1 MNRRTRIIVGTL
13 GFAAL
18 TGAVFYVCAILP
30 MQLGRKAERAAAKA
44 QKKNEKAKMQ
54 RPAQSVVARTGLPN
68 LRAKLAARAP
78 VTVAFLGGSITK
90 NAGAGG
96 FVTEVTAWI
105 AAQAEGVHVET
116 INAGIGNTGSDLG
129 AQRIDADVLS
139 HRPDVLFVEFAVN
152 DSDRE
157 CTADME
163 QIVRKTRRANPQ
175 TDIVFLYCV
184 MDWTLPRQEAG
195 RWPPSVIRHE
205 KVAAHYGIPTIALGY
220 EAARKIRLGEWTWK
234 NFSND
239 HCHPTAD
246 GYASYN
252 RDLTAALR
260 LLLSVEL
267 SAPKPLPPSLVG
279 NGEK

>member
-1 MNRRTRIIVGTL
+1 MSHRARIIFGTL
-13 GFAAL
+13 GVVVLA
-18 TGAVFYVCAILP
+18 GAVLYVGAV
-30 MQLGRKAERAAAKA
+30 RRAHARSKAAVAAAKA
-44 QKKNEKAKMQ
+44 QLKREKAAW
-54 RPAQSVVARTGLPN
+54 REPGQSVVARRGLPN
-68 LRAKLAARAP
+68 LRTKIAARAP

-90 NAGAGG
+90 NAGTGG
-96 FVTEVTAWI
+96 FVTEVAAWI
-105 AAQAEGVHVET
+105 EAQAEGVHVET

-163 QIVRKTRRANPQ
+163 QIVRKTRLANPQ

-184 MDWTLPRQEAG
+184 MDWTLPRLETG
-195 RWPPSVIRHE
+195 RFPPSVIRHE
-205 KVAAHYGIPTIALGY
+205 RVAAHYGIPTIALGY

-239 HCHPTAD
+239 ACHPTAD

-252 RDLTAALR
+252 RDLAAALP
-260 LLLSVEL
+260 LLLGEKN
-267 SAPKPLPPSLVG
+267 SAQNPLPPPLVG

>member
-1 MNRRTRIIVGTL
+1 MSRRARIIGTL
-13 GFAAL
+13 GLVVL
-18 TGAVFYVCAILP
+18 TGAILYA
-30 MQLGRKAERAAAKA
+30 GAVRRAHAKSKAAVAAAKA
-44 QKKNEKAKMQ
+44 QMKSERERNK
-54 RPAQSVVARTGLPN
+54 RPAQSVVARAGLPN
-68 LRAKLAARAP
+68 LRAKIAARAP

-90 NAGAGG
+90 NTGEGG
-96 FVTEVTAWI
+96 FVTEVAAWI

-163 QIVRKTRRANPQ
+163 QIVRKTRFANPQ

-184 MDWTLPRQEAG
+184 MDWTLPRLETG
-195 RWPPSVIRHE
+195 RFPPSVIRHE
-205 KVAAHYGIPTIALGY
+205 RVAAHYGIPTIALGY

-239 HCHPTAD
+239 ACHPTAD

-252 RDLTAALR
+252 RDLAAALP
-260 LLLSVEL
+260 LLLAVEIP
-267 SAPKPLPPSLVG
+267 APNPLPPPLVG